1 MLFNIEQQH
10 IIYLGEPEESKEPK
24 EPKEQEE
31 TEEPDETDEPGEL
44 DEPTEQNHGLNEQ
57 DKQDD

>member
-10 IIYLGEPEESKEPK
+10 IIYLGEPEESK

>member
-1 MLFNIEQQH
+1 MKNIKMKFNIIE
-10 IIYLGEPEESKEPK
+10 EPK
-24 EPKEQEE
+24 EPKE

-57 DKQDD
+57 DEQDD